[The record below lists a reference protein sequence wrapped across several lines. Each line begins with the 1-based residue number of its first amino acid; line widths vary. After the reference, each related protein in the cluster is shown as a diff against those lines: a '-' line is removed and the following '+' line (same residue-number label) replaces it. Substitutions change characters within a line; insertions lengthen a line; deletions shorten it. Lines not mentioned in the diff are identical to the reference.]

1 MDFHADNDFPIAGGT
16 GNEAFRIWRADV
28 DKGHGKLLK
37 CCSSELC
44 EVEQLA
50 RWRKAFGIAGA
61 LYAWTVDAVA
71 IFDQRF

>member
-1 MDFHADNDFPIAGGT
+1 MDFHPDNNLPIAGGT
-16 GNEAFRIWRADV
+16 GNEALRIWGTDV

-50 RWRKAFGIAGA
+50 GRRKTFGTAPA
-61 LYAWTVDAVA
+61 L
-71 IFDQRF
+71 